1 MKTFSSIFSVL
12 VRYFIFSY
20 SILNENMLKYAN
32 INHRTETEAHHTIF
46 TGTGRISRQVR
57 RREYGKVSV

>member
-1 MKTFSSIFSVL
+1 MKKVSSLLSVL

-32 INHRTETEAHHTIF
+32 INHKTKTEAHHTIF

>member
-1 MKTFSSIFSVL
+1 MKTFSSLFSVL

-32 INHRTETEAHHTIF
+32 INHRTETEAHHTI